1 MFTTRKLFIIV
12 NRAIYILAA
21 AMLITGL
28 VLTVAQ
34 QPALAQS
41 TCGPNQELN
50 NQGQCVCVAGYMFT
64 TPDEGDS
71 TAPFCV
77 PQKVT
82 VCHRNN
88 GGVGYAS
95 VDVSINSVTS
105 NEDWWQNG
113 HGQHT
118 IAGGEVGFPE
128 DAWPDFYARNGDFIG
143 AYGDQDLV
151 ANGCAAPE
159 VNTPTA
165 TNTPVTPTNTPTATA
180 TSTSLPGDTPTS
192 TPSSTSSPNDTPTAT
207 STPGET
213 GGGNDPTPIAT
224 LSQPSTSV
232 VASTALLIPV
242 TGMNVNTGAGSNK
255 FTFSGLGL
263 LGLGLVMSGIR
274 KRFDM

>member
-1 MFTTRKLFIIV
+1 MFTTRKLFLFV

-21 AMLITGL
+21 AMLMAGL
-28 VLTVAQ
+28 VLTIAQ
-34 QPALAQS
+34 QPALAQG

-50 NQGQCVCVAGYMFT
+50 KKGECVCVAGYMFT
-64 TPDEGDS
+64 SPDSGDT
-71 TAPFCV
+71 TAPFCI

-88 GGVGYAS
+88 GGVGYTA

-105 NEDWWQNG
+105 TEDWWQNG

-118 IAGGEVGFPE
+118 IAGGQSASFPE

-143 AYGDQDLV
+143 AYGDQGLLG
-151 ANGCAAPE
+151 NGCAAPQ
-159 VNTPTA
+159 VPTP
-165 TNTPVTPTNTPTATA
+165 TPTNTAVPPTSTPTATA
-180 TSTSLPGDTPTS
+180 TSTEVPGNTPTV
-192 TPSSTSSPNDTPTAT
+192 TATSTSNPGATPTVT

-213 GGGNDPTPIAT
+213 GGEDPTPVAT
-224 LSQPSTSV
+224 LSQPSSSV

-242 TGMNVNTGAGSNK
+242 TGMDNKTGTGLNK

-274 KRFDM
+274 KRFDI